1 MLIDVTWH
9 DDLHDGNPTRKTRT
23 VEVRDRADGSYFRI
37 GVLNQAMR
45 QYGYS
50 EEDIHKEYYVGP
62 VEFNLQK
69 DTP

>member
-1 MLIDVTWH
+1 MLIEVVWH
-9 DDLHDGNPTRKTRT
+9 DDLNNGDATRKTRT
-23 VEVRDRADGSYFRI
+23 VEVRDRSDGDFFKI

-50 EEDIHKEYYVGP
+50 EEAIHKEYYVGP
-62 VEFNLQK
+62 VEFNIKK